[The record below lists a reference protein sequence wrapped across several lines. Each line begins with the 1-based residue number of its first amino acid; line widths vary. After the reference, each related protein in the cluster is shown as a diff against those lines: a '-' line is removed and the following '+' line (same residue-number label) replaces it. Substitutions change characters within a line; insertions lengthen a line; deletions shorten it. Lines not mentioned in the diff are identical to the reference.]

1 MALNK
6 ILIVEDD
13 PIQQKRLQAILQTT
27 GAQILVGANGQQGIT
42 LAEQEKPDLIFMD
55 IVMPEVDGFSA
66 CRHITSGNATRSI
79 PVVIVSSKHQEADRV
94 WAQLQGASALVA
106 KPFSDQDILDQ
117 VKAFS

>member
-1 MALNK
+1 MSISK

-13 PIQQKRLQAILQTT
+13 PVQQQHLQSILQST
-27 GAQILVGANGQQGIT
+27 GAQILVGTNGQQGIA

-66 CRHITSGNATRSI
+66 CRQITSSESTRSI

-106 KPFSDQDILDQ
+106 KPFTDQDILDQ